1 MRTRGIKI
9 VVEGDSANDWSAR
22 DGARLLCA
30 SLTESSIDFQMTG
43 LIKRSQRESSMLH
56 DGPAA
61 SFAVALRSML
71 THEAPHTI
79 DLKEGELLVR
89 TFPLSKITHLQICS
103 SSTLERSGVLSRY
116 FKHNNSKS
124 FQ

>member
-89 TFPLSKITHLQICS
+89 TFPLKDNPFIR
-103 SSTLERSGVLSRY
+103 RSAAPRPWSARVS
-116 FKHNNSKS
+116 
-124 FQ
+124 